1 MTAPLVFSTCVKAIM
16 GNILITKL
24 DQNDKEFHFQNWFK
38 DRLESTQ
45 LNYDTP
51 GRNSFPDFAMVDSPE
66 GYEIK
71 GLAYPGRDKTYD
83 GNSQV
88 PKGHHNGRDIYYV
101 FGRYPKTPDGNR
113 YPVLDFIICHGS
125 FLNAKSDYVHLNKSA
140 KGFGSYGDIMIR
152 DRKMYV
158 IPTPYNI
165 ANGLAHHN
173 TLILPAN
180 IKLGKEF
187 IVVGEL
193 IRKETTDLLASY
205 NFNLNTNALNV
216 EKIKNPNAGKK
227 HLFRAWRLKEH
238 KGEPVKM
245 RSIDIILD
253 ELEKSIENNN
263 L

>member
-1 MTAPLVFSTCVKAIM
+1 MTVPLVFSICVQAIIE
-16 GNILITKL
+16 NILITKL

-45 LNYDTP
+45 LNFDTS
-51 GRNSFPDFAMVDSPE
+51 GRNSFPDFAMVDNPE

-88 PKGHHNGRDIYYV
+88 PKGQHNGRDIYYV

-165 ANGLAHHN
+165 ADGLAHHN
-173 TLILPAN
+173 TLILPAQV
-180 IKLGKEF
+180 KLGKEF

-193 IRKETTDLLASY
+193 IRKETKRFISKL
-205 NFNLNTNALNV
+205 
-216 EKIKNPNAGKK
+216 
-227 HLFRAWRLKEH
+227 
-238 KGEPVKM
+238 
-245 RSIDIILD
+245 
-253 ELEKSIENNN
+253 
-263 L
+263 